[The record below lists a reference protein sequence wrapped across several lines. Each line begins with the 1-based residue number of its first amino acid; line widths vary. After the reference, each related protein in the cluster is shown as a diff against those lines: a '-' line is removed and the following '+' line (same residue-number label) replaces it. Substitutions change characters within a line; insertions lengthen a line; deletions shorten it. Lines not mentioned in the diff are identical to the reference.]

1 MVCLAPAPGEAP
13 ETLLAILVI
22 AAGDAPEG
30 IPILGR
36 VVQAVGL
43 AIDLNGVEVVVFV
56 SHVADIANVG
66 AYHNAALV
74 DPDQQRLV
82 VLGQHGHIH
91 GEESREV
98 LGGGVLLAINGVGV
112 LFGVHVVTMAVRI
125 PSTVYAL

>member
-1 MVCLAPAPGEAP
+1 M
-13 ETLLAILVI
+13 
-22 AAGDAPEG
+22 
-30 IPILGR
+30 
-36 VVQAVGL
+36 
-43 AIDLNGVEVVVFV
+43 VVFV

-112 LFGVHVVTMAVRI
+112 LFGVHVVINGSQDTLHGVCVVDLLQQGLAPLNGTGGIGQILHCLGLKRI
-125 PSTVYAL
+125 PEHLSSVITGQRSRHVHIL